1 MGQYFRPC
9 GERVVFTDISAPAK
23 KSIVVDFGFNSLF
36 GTRYP
41 VFKDKSGKQ
50 VTFKTVVD
58 ALNFMSQRGWVLET
72 EFSENYIDEGSSY
85 GGIKHCIISKTLA
98 VDSSVQEALKQ

>member
-9 GERVVFTDISAPAK
+9 GERVVFTNIS
-23 KSIVVDFGFNSLF
+23 
-36 GTRYP
+36 
-41 VFKDKSGKQ
+41 KDKSGKQ